1 MILGLLKVRFD
12 VVTMVTKV
20 TTYIIQWPDY
30 VIRAW
35 PYSVDNITK
44 REPKSD
50 NRLSIFDWHE
60 LSSICLA

>member
-44 REPKSD
+44 ERTK
-50 NRLSIFDWHE
+50 I
-60 LSSICLA
+60 